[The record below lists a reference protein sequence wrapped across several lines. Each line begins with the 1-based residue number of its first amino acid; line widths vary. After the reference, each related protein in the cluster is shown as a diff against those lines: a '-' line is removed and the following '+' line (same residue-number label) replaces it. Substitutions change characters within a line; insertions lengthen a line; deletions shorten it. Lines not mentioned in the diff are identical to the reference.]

1 MLPLTM
7 RTLLALAIVVPIGIA
22 CAATPPDRNGSVVRA
37 SLEPMV
43 TTVHVVWG
51 AGTNPCLGPVTMTF
65 TAEVLNGNAGDQ
77 IISTLTGP
85 GLPGQISDPVIAPDT
100 LITHQYAVPAGSG
113 LWQVQVVS
121 VGGKVPSE
129 VPGASLSAKAF
140 ATC

>member
-1 MLPLTM
+1 MLPLTL
-7 RTLLALAIVVPIGIA
+7 RTLLALVIVVPTWVS
-22 CAATPPDRNGSVVRA
+22 CAATPPDGIGGGVRA

-43 TTVHVVWG
+43 TTVHVFWG

-77 IISTLTGP
+77 VISTLTGP

-113 LWQVQVVS
+113 LWLAQVMS